1 MASSYPRRLLVASLV
16 LLCSLPVL
24 AAEPSGVL
32 WQVTTQMEM
41 EGLPMKMP
49 AQTIKMCAAKETQE
63 PPGSAND
70 ERGCVNSDMKK
81 VGNKVTWTSS
91 CAGPPAMTGTGEVTY
106 EGTDSYTG
114 FLKYLSEQ
122 GNMKINISGRKIGD
136 CDNPN

>member
-1 MASSYPRRLLVASLV
+1 LI
-16 LLCSLPVL
+16 
-24 AAEPSGVL
+24 EPPGDL

-49 AQTIKMCAAKETQE
+49 AQTLKIFAPGETQE
-63 PPGSAND
+63 PPGSANN
-70 ERGCVNSDMKK
+70 ERGCVNSDMKR

-106 EGTDSYTG
+106 EGTDSYAG

-122 GNMKINISGRKIGD
+122 GNMKINISGRKIGG
-136 CDNPN
+136 CDNPT